1 MKNMYEITPRGNEYI
16 YGKILLDNFNV
27 CHSCRQF
34 YPIDRCPD
42 AVLANPKLLSKKS
55 VYDFIISDMV
65 YNRHFSVYIAKRSF
79 LEQLGWDDVLKNFS
93 IGKLYYPV
101 ETLDCSKSPF
111 DTSVLQPGELYDEWV
126 TIRPLNSIQPRGK
139 CIDTTSRCLCS
150 ECGSLHYG
158 ASSFYYIDG
167 TFDYDKMYEYCGL
180 IVPERIFERIKD
192 MDWKKNNLY
201 KPAKIKIIKKPI
213 DGFPL
218 DLREDC
224 PDKWQNAEEYQKKLK
239 AAARRL
245 KIKNAIKAIFITG
258 KEEKK

>member
-1 MKNMYEITPRGNEYI
+1 MKHMYEITPRGNEYI

-42 AVLANPKLLSKKS
+42 AVLADPKLLSKKS

-65 YNRHFSVYIAKRSF
+65 YNHHFSVHIAKKSF
-79 LEQLGWDDVLKNFS
+79 LEQLGWEDVLKNFS
-93 IGKLYYPV
+93 IGKLYYPQ
-101 ETLDCSKSPF
+101 EKLDCDKSPF
-111 DTSVLQPGELYDEWV
+111 DTNVLLPGELCEEWV
-126 TIRPLNSIQPRGK
+126 TFRPLHTIIRRGK
-139 CIDTTSRCLCS
+139 CIHTTSRRLCA

-158 ASSFYYIDG
+158 ASSFYLIEG
-167 TFDYDKMYEYCGL
+167 TFDYDTMYEYGGL

-239 AAARRL
+239 AAARWR
-245 KIKNAIKAIFITG
+245 KIKGAVKSVFD
-258 KEEKK
+258 KK